1 MRMLYQKAKLVHADL
16 SEYNGHLYMIA
27 VSEAVELND
36 LSANAL
42 LCKYCLYVSVS
53 SDCITGYTFTLS
65 SSMYS
70 DEMVNSYLNIVQ
82 YRVVGLWP
90 GDLYLQRMKLQTV
103 FVQTVK
109 ADAIQITSDED
120 TEDMYHKTITALEHA
135 VSRVQLAPPKT
146 TSDEENSSNLDSSP
160 GKMAHNKKV
169 ARKYFKK
176 NVKEVKRE
184 SQKHELP
191 KAAKKRKKKLLEPC
205 RTM

>member
-1 MRMLYQKAKLVHADL
+1 MIIAMRMLYQKAKLVHADL

-42 LCKYCLYVSVS
+42 LCKYCLYVSV
-53 SDCITGYTFTLS
+53 
-65 SSMYS
+65 
-70 DEMVNSYLNIVQ
+70 Q

-109 ADAIQITSDED
+109 ADAIQITSDDD

-146 TSDEENSSNLDSSP
+146 TSDEENSSNLDSSS